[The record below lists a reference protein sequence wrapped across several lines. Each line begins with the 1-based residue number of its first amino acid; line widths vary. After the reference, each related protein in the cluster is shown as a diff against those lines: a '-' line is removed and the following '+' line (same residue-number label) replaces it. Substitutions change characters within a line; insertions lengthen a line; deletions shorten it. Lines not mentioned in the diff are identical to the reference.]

1 MGRRGRRRA
10 RCGFRPP
17 AAAARRSEQTRGAGK
32 ACPSAGASAALQA
45 EEEAHF
51 PPPAKPRSSVILVPP
66 RRHVGARARPRD
78 ASGSVSRDLPTL
90 AGPCWQSG
98 CAGWRIP
105 GFRGPG
111 TCNSFSS
118 RQVVR
123 EGPGRAPGRREPSRA
138 RRPVARG
145 GADRPSGPPRSS
157 RPRAPATCR
166 ALPRRPRGQPA
177 PADTAPSAQVL
188 PASAQLPFSKAFQPR
203 SLLCRLAERRASPSV
218 WASLTHLAIE
228 KFSVSWLLTVA
239 LAVFGIPFFPDS
251 I

>member
-1 MGRRGRRRA
+1 MWLPASCCRRAALGADARGGEGLPLRRGV
-10 RCGFRPP
+10 
-17 AAAARRSEQTRGAGK
+17 RGAPGRGG
-32 ACPSAGASAALQA
+32 STLS
-45 EEEAHF
+45 
-51 PPPAKPRSSVILVPP
+51 PPAKPRSSVILVPP

-138 RRPVARG
+138 RRPVAGG
-145 GADRPSGPPRSS
+145 GADRPSGSPRSS

-177 PADTAPSAQVL
+177 PADTAPSAQV

-203 SLLCRLAERRASPSV
+203 SLLCRLAERRASLRVSGHHF
-218 WASLTHLAIE
+218 LTWPLR
-228 KFSVSWLLTVA
+228 SSQCP
-239 LAVFGIPFFPDS
+239 GC
-251 I
+251 